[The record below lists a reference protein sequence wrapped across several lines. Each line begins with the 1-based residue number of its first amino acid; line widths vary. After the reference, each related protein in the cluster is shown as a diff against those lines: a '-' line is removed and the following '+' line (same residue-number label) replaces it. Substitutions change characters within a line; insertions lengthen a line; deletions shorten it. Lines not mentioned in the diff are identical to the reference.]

1 MIHPDTPDNPI
12 VSDFVRARLYTSASA
27 WSVISIG
34 VGAALALLGA
44 GPAEAAYYHNYGY
57 YDYGYRGQTP
67 RQLRST
73 SRKRAKKLRDVQAKK
88 EESKPIKGPLTIV
101 VSIGEQRVHVFDS
114 TALIAESP
122 TSTGTR
128 AYPTPMGV
136 FSIIQKNRIH
146 YSNLYQ
152 NAPMP
157 YMQRLTWSG
166 TAMHTGVLPGYAASH
181 GCIRLPNSFAARLW
195 KITKLGT
202 RVIVAR
208 HGLQPAPITHAKLD
222 LLKRTPAEETPMV
235 EGATGK
241 TMATEGPVATD
252 GAGTPMP
259 NVTAMDPKPAMPVLA
274 KPKPIINEAYLS
286 APAAELL
293 IAPDPATTDPTSAY
307 PATPSAVPKPLKPG
321 PVAIFISKKE
331 GKLFVRKGFEQV
343 FDVPIKIENPDTPLG
358 THVYTATQ
366 AKEGSLGMDWIAL
379 SLPPEARVASR
390 TDKSSRTRG
399 AKRQVAALPLPP
411 VPTATATEAL
421 DRVELPAEALERL
434 AEMLSPGASL
444 IISDK
449 GLGPQTGKGTDF
461 IVLSR

>member
-1 MIHPDTPDNPI
+1 VIHPDTPDSPI
-12 VSDFVRARLYTSASA
+12 VSDFVRGRLYSSASA
-27 WSVISIG
+27 WSVISIA

-44 GPAEAAYYHNYGY
+44 GPAKAAYYHNYGY
-57 YDYGYRGQTP
+57 YDYGYRAPPP
-67 RQLRST
+67 RHLRSA
-73 SRKRAKKLRDVQAKK
+73 SRKRTKKPRDVQAKK
-88 EESKPIKGPLTIV
+88 VESKPIKGPLTIV
-101 VSIGEQRVHVFDS
+101 VSIGEQRVRVFDS
-114 TALIAESP
+114 TTLIAESP
-122 TSTGTR
+122 SSTGTR

-136 FSIIQKNRIH
+136 FSIIQKDRIH

-222 LLKRTPAEETPMV
+222 LLKRKPAEATQVV

-259 NVTAMDPKPAMPVLA
+259 NITAMEPKPAMPVLA
-274 KPKPIINEAYLS
+274 KPKPIINEAYLMV
-286 APAAELL
+286 PAAKLL
-293 IAPDPATTDPTSAY
+293 IAPDPAIADPTSAY
-307 PATPSAVPKPLKPG
+307 PATSGAAPKPLKPG

-331 GKLFVRKGFEQV
+331 GKLFVRKGFEPV
-343 FDVPIKIENPDTPLG
+343 FDIPIKIENPDTPLG

-390 TDKSSRTRG
+390 TDKRSRARG
-399 AKRQVAALPLPP
+399 AKHQVPAPP
-411 VPTATATEAL
+411 VPTATADEAL
-421 DRVELPAEALERL
+421 DRVELPAEVLERL

-449 GLGPQTGKGTDF
+449 GLGPQTGKGTNF